1 MGLSNSNDWIVSND
15 KYFWANIF
23 LSSVSRIVYHYKNF
37 TYKMSCNLILL
48 YLKIFPHLKRFWHV
62 NLCKIVLCL
71 QLPQIY
77 GVCGCNQ
84 LNWRVSHQDNEL
96 CDYDGILSL
105 WEDHFLFHLNF
116 QPRTCWCFDG
126 DSQLIFCDGNV
137 INHDTTIVFQVF
149 MIMLQSPV
157 GKWGLSNMTQS
168 TCVASTHQKNH
179 RLCHNQPFDTNYD
192 FFSPSKCYMGCVQ

>member
-1 MGLSNSNDWIVSND
+1 MQPNPSISQD
-15 KYFWANIF
+15 
-23 LSSVSRIVYHYKNF
+23 
-37 TYKMSCNLILL
+37 
-48 YLKIFPHLKRFWHV
+48 FPTSQERFWHV

-192 FFSPSKCYMGCVQ
+192 FFPLPSATWVVSNRPNPFPTNE